1 MPAPQHVTLPLTAAQ
16 SAVWFA
22 HQLAP
27 DSPVYNVGEYV
38 EIHGPVDAA
47 LFEAAL
53 AQVVREAQTLHIR
66 LVETPDGP
74 RQLIGP
80 DPGPR
85 LRHLDLSTSP
95 DPDAAAR
102 RHITADMARPVD
114 ILGADLFGYTL
125 IRLADDRYLW
135 HQRYHHVL
143 VDAFAAAAVTARVAR
158 LYTALAAPDAEGSAD
173 VRAAAFAPLAGLLDD
188 ERAYGASEQRTRD
201 RDHWSERFATPPDAI
216 ATLARDGRQA
226 APSSG
231 FLRAEAGLDRA
242 DTDAMRA
249 FARAAR
255 TNWTALVVAACAAY
269 LHRCTGLTDITLGI
283 PVSARRG
290 ADARNTPGM
299 VSNELPLR
307 LRITPDTSVGDL
319 LRATSTELRALLRH
333 QHHRYEDLRRDLRL
347 LDGGQQL
354 FGLMVNIMPFDF
366 DVTFAGHPIT
376 VHNVSNGPVADLNVA
391 VYDRSDGSG
400 PHFTFDANPALYD
413 AAELEGHQRRFLD
426 FLTAF
431 GGHGPDLPVGRL
443 DTLTTAEQADLKA
456 AAEAR
461 PPVPIPPGS
470 IPDLFAAQ
478 AASTPDA
485 TAVVAADGT
494 LTFAELNAR
503 ANRLAHLLV
512 QLGAGPEQFVALLLP
527 RGADM
532 VTALFA
538 VLKAGA
544 AYVPLDPGQ
553 PAERTAR
560 ILDEVTP
567 LLVLTTEDLAAQ
579 LPATESPYDVLTVED
594 IRLDQP
600 GLPGIDPTDAD
611 RTSPLLPAHLAYA
624 IYTSGSTGRPKGVA
638 VQHAGLTS
646 LFHHHLREFAAPAL
660 REAGRDRFRVALTN
674 SFSFDASWTELL
686 WLVAGHELHV
696 IDDDTRRDAA
706 ALTAYAARH
715 ALDLLDTTPSHAR
728 QLVDTGLLTGAHRP
742 HVLVLGGEAVP
753 DDLWAE
759 LRATEGLSARNVYG
773 PTECTVDAFY
783 CDLRD
788 APSPVI
794 GHPVDNLR
802 AHVLDT
808 ALRPVPPGSTGELYL
823 CGEGLARGYL
833 GRAALT
839 AERFLADPC
848 GPPGGRMYRTGDL
861 VRSAPDGQLLFQGRA
876 DEQLKV
882 RGHRIEPVEIEAA
895 LATHPGIAQCAVI
908 LREDKPGVRHLT
920 AYATTA
926 RGTTGQGTAA
936 QGAGAPEPAAL
947 RAHLAATLPDYMVP
961 AAYVLLDALPLTPN
975 GKLDRRALPAPEI
988 GAAPDSR
995 APRSPDEELLCG
1007 LYARL
1012 LGAARIGIDDS
1023 FFALGGD
1030 SLLAVRLA
1038 ALARDA
1044 GLEFSAAEVFR
1055 HKTVAELAPAARRA
1069 APATGAPAAL
1079 PDPEPADAAELR
1091 AAHPGHTDALPL
1103 TPLQEGMLF
1112 HALYD
1117 TEAADPYLAQ
1127 TTYELTGSLDA
1138 EALRGACDAL
1148 VTRHESL
1155 RAAFARTA
1163 SGRTYQV
1170 ITDACAAPWRQ
1181 LDLTGEDPDGQA
1193 RLLATEEEADRARR
1207 FDLGTAPL
1215 VRFTLAR
1222 LSGDRHAL
1230 ILTGHHIVLDGWSLP
1245 LLMGDLLDVLSEGPH
1260 TPAPHTPAPRAARLR
1275 DYAALLAARDQD
1287 AADAAWRAALD
1298 GVDEPTLVAPGAE
1311 AAGTPVAPE
1320 QVTVELSGS
1329 ETELLTAAARA
1340 RGLTLNTVLQ
1350 GAWAAVAGQLAGRDD
1365 VVFGS
1370 TTSVR
1375 PPELPGVEKLV
1386 GLLINTVPV
1395 RVRLDPAEPFARLLA
1410 RLQDEQAALSPHH
1423 HTGLA
1428 ALRHATGLDRLFDTT
1443 TVLESHLTGDG
1454 ESVPD
1459 RPGCGLA
1466 VRVAASHGATHYPLS
1481 LVAVPGRALRL
1492 NLGYR
1497 PDLFDRDTATAIA
1510 ARTARLLT
1518 AFATDPDTPV
1528 ARLPLA
1534 SATERERVLRA
1545 FNAATPPASAGNL
1558 PGRIAAQAA
1567 RTPDAPALISDGR
1580 TLTYAE
1586 LDRAATRLAH
1596 RLRHTGV
1603 RPEEPVAV
1611 LQERGCDLVVSLL
1624 AVLKAGGACLPLDS
1638 RSPAGRLRAMT
1649 ERAGVRV
1656 LLTDPASDALATAV
1670 RAPHVLDVTRDPKR
1684 DFTRDEPVPPNP
1696 LPDLH
1701 PDQLAQVLFTSGS
1714 TGEPKG
1720 VALTHR
1726 AVLDLAG
1733 DTAWR
1738 SGHHRRVLQ
1747 HSSQAFDAA
1756 TYEMWVPLLHG
1767 GAVVLAPPGELDAAA
1782 LEHAITAHG
1791 VTAAWLTAG
1800 LFRLLAEESPASF
1813 RGLGEVWAGG
1823 DVVPAQAVR
1832 AVMDACPGIVVTD
1845 GYGPTETTVFAA
1857 RHPLHDPSEI
1867 PATVPIGRPLDGVS
1881 AYVLD
1886 HALRPVPP
1894 GAPGE
1899 LHLSGPGLAR
1909 GYLGRAALTAERFVA
1924 DPFGA
1929 SGGRMYRTGDLVR
1942 WTADGVLVFLGRADD
1957 QVKVRGFRIEP
1968 AEIDAALTRHPDV
1981 AQSCV
1986 MPREDTPGVKRLV
1999 AYVVPPAGRDIPDA
2013 GELRAHLAPLLA
2025 EYQIPAAFV
2034 PLERLPLTANGKV
2047 DRRALPAPTFT
2058 TGHTHRAPDGPR
2070 EELLCALYADVLGLD
2085 QVGPDDGFFE
2095 LGGDSIVSVRLVA
2108 RARAAGLALTPRDV
2122 FTGRTP
2128 AALAAAAHVLPPDA
2142 DTAPADDAPPPP
2154 PPAMDATELDELLS
2168 EWETTQ

>member
-1 MPAPQHVTLPLTAAQ
+1 MSAPQHVTLPLTAAQ

-53 AQVVREAQTLHIR
+53 AQAVSEAQTLHIR
-66 LVETPDGP
+66 LTETPDGP

-85 LRHLDLSTSP
+85 LRHLDLSTAA
-95 DPDAAAR
+95 DPAAAAR
-102 RHITADMARPVD
+102 RHISADMARPVD

-125 IRLADDRYLW
+125 IRLADDHYLW

-188 ERAYGASEQRTRD
+188 ERDYGASERRAGD

-226 APSSG
+226 APSAG
-231 FLRAEAGLDRA
+231 FLRAGAALDRA
-242 DTDAMRA
+242 ETDAMRA

-269 LHRCTGLTDITLGI
+269 LHRNTGLTDITLGI

-307 LRITPDTSVGDL
+307 LRITPDTTVGDL
-319 LRATSTELRALLRH
+319 LRATSAELRALLRH

-347 LDGGQQL
+347 LDSGQHL

-376 VHNVSNGPVADLNVA
+376 VHNVSNGPVADLNIA

-431 GGHGPDLPVGRL
+431 AGHGPDLPVGRL
-443 DTLTTAEQADLKA
+443 DTLTTAERADLEA

-461 PPVPIPPGS
+461 PPVPVPPATVS
-470 IPDLFAAQ
+470 DLFAAQ
-478 AASTPDA
+478 AASTPEA

-503 ANRLAHLLV
+503 ANRLAHLLL

-532 VTALFA
+532 VTALLA

-560 ILDEVTP
+560 ILDEATP

-579 LPATESPYDVLTVED
+579 LPAAEGPYDVSSEGSPYDVLTVED

-600 GLPGIDPTDAD
+600 GLPGIDPTDTD
-611 RTSPLLPAHLAYA
+611 RTRPLLPAHLAYA

-646 LFHHHLREFAAPAL
+646 LFHHHRREFAEPAL

-696 IDDDTRRDAA
+696 IDDDTRRDAT

-728 QLVDTGLLTGAHRP
+728 QLVGAGLLTGAHRP

-753 DDLWAE
+753 DDLWAD
-759 LRATEGLSARNVYG
+759 LRAAEGLTARNVYG

-802 AHVLDT
+802 AHVLDS

-839 AERFLADPC
+839 AERFVADPF
-848 GPPGGRMYRTGDL
+848 GPAGGRMYRTGDL

-882 RGHRIEPVEIEAA
+882 RGHRIEPGEIEAA
-895 LATHPGIAQCAVI
+895 LTTHPGVAQCAVI
-908 LREDKPGVRHLT
+908 LREDRPGVRHLT
-920 AYATTA
+920 AYTTPA
-926 RGTTGQGTAA
+926 RGTTGQGTTA
-936 QGAGAPEPAAL
+936 QGTGAPEPAAL

-961 AAYVLLDALPLTPN
+961 AAYVLLDALPLTRN

-988 GAAPDSR
+988 EAAPDSR
-995 APRSPDEELLCG
+995 EPRSPDEELLCG

-1038 ALARDA
+1038 ALARTA

-1055 HKTVAELAPAARRA
+1055 HKTVAALAPDARRA
-1069 APATGAPAAL
+1069 TPTTDAPAAL
-1079 PDPEPADAAELR
+1079 PDPEPADAADLR
-1091 AAHPGHTDALPL
+1091 AAHPGHTDVLPL

-1138 EALRGACDAL
+1138 EALHAACDAL

-1155 RAAFARTA
+1155 RAAFTRTA
-1163 SGRTYQV
+1163 SGRTFQV
-1170 ITDACAAPWRQ
+1170 ITDACAAPWRL
-1181 LDLTGEDPDGQA
+1181 LDLTGEAPASQA
-1193 RLLATEEEADRARR
+1193 RLLAAEEAADRARR
-1207 FDLGTAPL
+1207 FDPATAPL

-1230 ILTGHHIVLDGWSLP
+1230 ILTGHHIILDGWSLP
-1245 LLMGDLLDVLSEGPH
+1245 LLMGDLLDVLSTGPH
-1260 TPAPHTPAPRAARLR
+1260 PPAPRAARLR
-1275 DYAALLAARDQD
+1275 DYAALLAGRDQD
-1287 AADAAWRAALD
+1287 AADEAWRTALD
-1298 GVDEPTLVAPGAE
+1298 GIEEPTLVAPGAE
-1311 AAGTPVAPE
+1311 AARAPVPPE
-1320 QVTVELSGS
+1320 QVIAELADS
-1329 ETELLTAAARA
+1329 ETELLTAAARS

-1350 GAWAAVAGQLAGRDD
+1350 GAWAAVVGQLAGRDD

-1375 PPELPGVEKLV
+1375 PPELPGVDKLV

-1395 RVRLDPAEPFARLLA
+1395 RVRLDPSEPFAQLLA

-1423 HTGLA
+1423 HTGLTA
-1428 ALRHATGLDRLFDTT
+1428 AGRATGLDRLFDTT
-1443 TVLESHLTGDG
+1443 MVLESHLTGDG

-1459 RPGCGLA
+1459 RPGSGLA

-1497 PDLFDRDTATAIA
+1497 PELFDRDTATTIA

-1518 AFATDPDTPV
+1518 AFAADPDTPV

-1534 SATERERVLRA
+1534 SPAERERVLRA
-1545 FNAATPPASAGNL
+1545 FNAATPPTSDGNL

-1567 RTPDAPALISDGR
+1567 RTPDAPALISDDR

-1586 LDRAATRLAH
+1586 LDAAATRLAH
-1596 RLRHTGV
+1596 RLHHTGL

-1656 LLTDPASDALATAV
+1656 LLTDPASDALAAAV
-1670 RAPHVLDVTRDPKR
+1670 RAPHTLDA
-1684 DFTRDEPVPPNP
+1684 TRDEAIAPVP
-1696 LPDLH
+1696 LPDPH

-1782 LEHAITAHG
+1782 LEHAVNAHG

-1823 DVVPAQAVR
+1823 DVVPSQAVR
-1832 AVMDACPGIVVTD
+1832 AVMEACPGIVVTD

-1857 RHPLHDPSEI
+1857 RHPLHDPGEI
-1867 PATVPIGRPLDGVS
+1867 PATVPIGRPLDGIS

-1924 DPFGA
+1924 DPFGSA
-1929 SGGRMYRTGDLVR
+1929 GGRMYRTGDLVR

-1968 AEIDAALTRHPDV
+1968 AEIEAALTRHPDV

-1986 MPREDTPGVKRLV
+1986 LPREDTPGVKRLV
-1999 AYVVPPAGRDIPDA
+1999 AYVVPPAGREMPGAD
-2013 GELRAHLAPLLA
+2013 ELRSHLVPLLA

-2034 PLERLPLTANGKV
+2034 PLERLPLTANGKI
-2047 DRRALPAPTFT
+2047 DRRALPAPAFT
-2058 TGHTHRAPDGPR
+2058 TADRTHRAPDGPR

-2085 QVGPDDGFFE
+2085 QVSPDDGFFE

-2122 FTGRTP
+2122 FTERTP
-2128 AALAAAAHVLPPDA
+2128 AALAAVAHALQPDT
-2142 DTAPADDAPPPP
+2142 DTAPADDALPPP
-2154 PPAMDATELDELLS
+2154 PPALEAAELDELLS
-2168 EWETTQ
+2168 EWEMTK